1 MRDNDFQFNLS
12 DLATEC
18 ENGKIGMPYKQG
30 FKKPPQQKEEH
41 PGSTKLKGSSKGSP
55 DKMEGYSG
63 IAAAQR
69 VKKEI
74 KSRNRRI
81 EGSGGKKNEREILFL
96 YLILLSTQI
105 IILNFDE
112 KSEEKPSNSAAV
124 LKTPVQQPR

>member
-18 ENGKIGMPYKQG
+18 ENGKIGMPYKQS

-41 PGSTKLKGSSKGSP
+41 PGSTKHKGSSKGSP

-69 VKKEI
+69 VEKEI

-81 EGSGGKKNEREILFL
+81 EGSGEKKRKGNS
-96 YLILLSTQI
+96 LSLPDI
-105 IILNFDE
+105 IIN
-112 KSEEKPSNSAAV
+112 SNNH
-124 LKTPVQQPR
+124 LEF